1 MRWNRTGHV
10 SRQSLKKSAEGAG
23 GDSQMTPTEQKRT
36 RISKLW
42 VPIVLLLGTTLGGVL
57 SLFIPAVEPFRGF
70 GFRPFNEQPIL
81 QFHVILSTI
90 EVALLIALAVV
101 YVRIFIQTK
110 ANFAFGLVVVLYA
123 LLVHSLLQNPLLL
136 GLVEPVE
143 VGPYPFLP
151 FADIFT
157 FFSYSF
163 FLYLSLE

>member
-1 MRWNRTGHV
+1 VN
-10 SRQSLKKSAEGAG
+10 
-23 GDSQMTPTEQKRT
+23 SQTTPTEQKRM

-42 VPIVLLLGTTLGGVL
+42 VPIVLLLGTSVGGVL
-57 SLFIPAVEPFRGF
+57 SLFIPAVEPFKRFGF
-70 GFRPFNEQPIL
+70 GPFNEQPIL

-110 ANFAFGLVVVLYA
+110 ANFAFGLVIVLYA
-123 LLVHSLLQNPLLL
+123 LLIHSLLQNPLLL
-136 GLVEPVE
+136 GLAGPVA
-143 VGPYPFLP
+143 VGPGPFLP

-157 FFSYSF
+157 VFAYTL